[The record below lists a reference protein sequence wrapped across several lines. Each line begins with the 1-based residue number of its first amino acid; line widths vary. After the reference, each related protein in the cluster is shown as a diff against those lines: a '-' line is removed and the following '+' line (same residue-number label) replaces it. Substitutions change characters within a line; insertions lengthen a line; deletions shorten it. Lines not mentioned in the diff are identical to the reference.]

1 MQRRCKRNVLNVT
14 HGYVFMG
21 TVGGYIIGRES
32 VVSKMKLSF
41 GSLII
46 VLRNNM

>member
-1 MQRRCKRNVLNVT
+1 MLNVT

-21 TVGGYIIGRES
+21 TAGGYIIGRES

-41 GSLII
+41 GSLIM